1 MHEEHCLK
9 GSFDFQFNTGNPYNI
24 ITQPHLEWKYVVS
37 DEHNQRLPCPPLH
50 SEADV
55 SGIPATRDIKCPRAL
70 LQLDLA
76 QQAGL
81 SFEEVIAVILY
92 SGPMFVVYNC
102 ILRRHSQPPNLYQHL
117 VSSRNLFPT
126 TIVVLC
132 SALQKLSRYTRIP
145 NGTPLFRGLGGYGK
159 FTLELPDSFYA
170 CDDNGCSGYLDYG
183 FQSWTADVATGLRY
197 SGVFQG
203 KPGACMLETQSSSID
218 RGADITQFSQFP
230 GEKEFTFVPCC
241 FVQGSG
247 GHRDQLVQEEHQLGY
262 VSVVPVRIN
271 VNLKIETIEDL
282 LEKKK
287 ARHLTSFQM
296 LCEETRTKLFAFMQN
311 AGVQDADARPLIDHT
326 MKQVDDIIMQHQ
338 DFSRNEYADDLKY
351 SQLVSQMMRALRW
364 SKEKLFL
371 WLETARDRCDD
382 NFHTQSLADS
392 HRMWQAFLQRKFAGA
407 TWGTIERK
415 KTAIQLLQSRELLN
429 SDAADDAVDSA
440 SLVRRAATE
449 IWSDSDVEYLVAAT
463 DVRMQAGWTP
473 AMAAAANGHADILQG
488 LLSLCDINECD
499 RFGVFALFLAS
510 CFGQTSCVEIV
521 LQHPTAHV
529 QKLNSLG
536 FSSLD
541 IAYANGHW
549 DCVYLLKQHLFQ
561 HAQCSMDLDLR
572 AAELSNIALQLLQH
586 FVLKSDVKGLTEI
599 IKKGV
604 SVNAS
609 DPCGQSVLNF
619 ASLHGASA
627 AVEVLIAFGA
637 NVNKCD
643 RGGTSP
649 LRNAQKGGHV
659 ACIAVLEAAGAA
671 LSVLELAATGDAV
684 AIEKSVGLGADI
696 HMLDTDGLGVMHYAA
711 LHGHASCIANLA
723 TLGADVNA
731 RATNHCSVSISS
743 RYSPLHC
750 AALRADVGCIEVLA
764 KLGADMNICNING
777 QSAIHSAYTGHKT
790 HKSAD
795 LLLQCIDALTRFGT
809 DVNIRGKRGWTA
821 LYDPTCVR
829 FVPQMSPEA
838 EQDFLDISLDQRV
851 CCSSICVRLLLDR
864 NADANLCDGTGK
876 SPLQRAREHRFADV
890 EAVLLTSGAQVS
902 IFDAVR
908 TGDLC
913 IVKNLVLNG
922 AGGRSELL
930 VSTALCSCWTPLD
943 VALTHNHAEVAAFLE
958 EAGAKPSIISA
969 AAAGNAC
976 AIDALISRVDV
987 DAVGNDGNSALHTA
1001 VIRCHE
1007 SSHHAVI
1014 HALARAGANV
1024 NSRNLLGQTPLFLA
1038 IGHQKAATQDLL
1050 RGLGAKLTV
1059 FEAAS
1064 CGDVAA
1070 IEQFA
1075 LEGGDIN
1082 MHDESSKR
1090 SNTALHEA
1098 SRCGKLNCVLS
1109 LLKMKADV
1117 NTSDSDG
1124 RSPLQWA
1131 SDGLVRAQELA
1142 LNPKSPH
1149 CRESSDV
1156 ISSGVYESII
1166 QSLKAAGASLSIQ
1179 QKKQLSAH
1187 TVTHVTAV
1195 EVMRYHGSV
1204 TMTRR
1209 RGGGCVSPDYS
1220 LQFDNFNTFVADVE
1234 LCDGC
1239 FYFEIH
1245 ILRGHVSQ
1253 FGFCSKGFEASED
1266 PEGQGV
1272 GDDDKSWAVDG
1283 HRKQKWHNNEGMHFG
1298 SSWSN
1303 NDVIGL
1309 AIDMRHPGAAVM
1321 SVSVNGSFD
1330 PPNGVAF
1337 ERISA
1342 PYLSPALTA
1351 SGHIP
1356 PHPSL
1361 PEWNVIS
1368 NIPVRNDLSI
1378 RPGQYRVNFGERAF
1392 KFDPPRGAGYMSVY
1406 TFHMLQQRR

>member
-9 GSFDFQFNTGNPYNI
+9 GGFDFQFNTGNPYNI
-24 ITQPHLEWKYVVS
+24 DTQPHLEWKYVVS
-37 DEHNQRLPCPPLH
+37 DEHDQRLRCPPLH
-50 SEADV
+50 SEAGV

-81 SFEEVIAVILY
+81 SLEEVIAVILY

-102 ILRRHSQPPNLYQHL
+102 ILRRHSQPLNLYQHL
-117 VSSRNLFPT
+117 VSCRNLFPT

-132 SALQKLSRYTRIP
+132 SALQKLSRCTRIP

-159 FTLELPDSFYA
+159 FTLELPGSFYA
-170 CDDNGCSGYLDYG
+170 CDDNGCSGYMDYG

-247 GHRDQLVQEEHQLGY
+247 GHRHQLVQEEHQLGC
-262 VSVVPVRIN
+262 VSIVPVRIN

-287 ARHLTSFQM
+287 TRHLTSFQM

-311 AGVQDADARPLIDHT
+311 AGVQDADIQPLIDYT

-351 SQLVSQMMRALRW
+351 SQLVSEMMRALRW

-371 WLETARDRCDD
+371 WLETARDGCDH
-382 NFHTQSLADS
+382 NFHTHSLADS
-392 HRMWQAFLQRKFAGA
+392 HRMWQTFLQKKFAGA
-407 TWGTIERK
+407 TRGTIERK

-429 SDAADDAVDSA
+429 SDAAGDAVDSA
-440 SLVRRAATE
+440 CLVRRAATE
-449 IWSDSDVEYLVAAT
+449 CWSDSDVECLVAAA
-463 DVRMQAGWTP
+463 DVRMQTGWTP

-488 LLSLCDINECD
+488 LLPLCDINECD

-510 CFGQTSCVEIV
+510 FFGQTSCAQII

-549 DCVYLLKQHLFQ
+549 DCVDLLKRHLFQ
-561 HAQCSMDLDLR
+561 HAQCSIDLHLR
-572 AAELSNIALQLLQH
+572 GAELSNIALQLLQH

-599 IKKGV
+599 IKKGA

-609 DPCGQSVLNF
+609 GPSGQSVLNF

-627 AVEVLIAFGA
+627 AVVVLIAFGA

-649 LRNAQKGGHV
+649 LRNAQKGGHTT
-659 ACIAVLEAAGAA
+659 CIAVLEAAGAV
-671 LSVLELAATGDAV
+671 LSVLELAAAGDPV
-684 AIEKSVGLGADI
+684 AIERSVGLGADI
-696 HMLDTDGLGVMHYAA
+696 QMLDTDGLGVMHYAA

-723 TLGADVNA
+723 TLGADMNA
-731 RATNHCSVSISS
+731 RATNHCSISISS
-743 RYSPLHC
+743 KHSPLHC
-750 AALRADVGCIEVLA
+750 AALRADVSCIEALA
-764 KLGADMNICNING
+764 KLGADMNICNMNG
-777 QSAIHSAYTGHKT
+777 ETAIRSAYTGFQT

-795 LLLQCIDALTRFGT
+795 LMLQCIDALTRFGT

-821 LYDPTCVR
+821 LYDPTCHR
-829 FVPQMSPEA
+829 FVPQISPKA
-838 EQDFLDISLDQRV
+838 ELDFLDFSPDQRV

-864 NADANLCDGTGK
+864 KADVNLCDGMGR
-876 SPLQRAREHRFADV
+876 SPLQRARAKRFADV
-890 EAVLLTSGAQVS
+890 EAALLAAGAQVS

-908 TGDLC
+908 AGDLC
-913 IVKNLVLNG
+913 AVKHLVQNG
-922 AGGRSELL
+922 AGGCSELL
-930 VSTALCSCWTPLD
+930 NSTALCSCWTPLD
-943 VALTHNHAEVAAFLE
+943 VARTHNHAEVATFLE

-976 AIDALISRVDV
+976 VIDALIRSGVDV
-987 DAVGNDGNSALHTA
+987 DAVGDDGNSALHTA
-1001 VIRCHE
+1001 AMRCHE

-1014 HALARAGANV
+1014 HALTRAGANV

-1038 IGHQKAATQDLL
+1038 IGHQKAAAQDLL
-1050 RGLGAKLTV
+1050 RALGARLTV

-1075 LEGGDIN
+1075 AEGGDIN
-1082 MHDESSKR
+1082 MHDDSSRR
-1090 SNTALHEA
+1090 SSTALHEA
-1098 SRCGKLNCVLS
+1098 SRCAKLNCVLS

-1117 NTSDSDG
+1117 NTCDSEG

-1131 SDGLVRAQELA
+1131 SDGLARAQELA
-1142 LNPKSPH
+1142 LNPQSLH
-1149 CRESSDV
+1149 CRESSDI

-1179 QKKQLSAH
+1179 QKNQRSAH
-1187 TVTHVTAV
+1187 AVAHVTAV

-1204 TMTRR
+1204 TMRR
-1209 RGGGCVSPDYS
+1209 HRGGGCVTPDYS
-1220 LQFDNFNTFVADVE
+1220 LQFCDFNTFVADVE

-1253 FGFCSKGFEASED
+1253 FGFCSKGFEACEN

-1272 GDDDKSWAVDG
+1272 GDDDNSWAVDG
-1283 HRKQKWHNNEGMHFG
+1283 HRKQKWHNGEGMHFG
-1298 SSWSN
+1298 GSWSD

-1321 SVSVNGSFD
+1321 CVSVNGSFD

-1337 ERISA
+1337 ESISA

-1351 SGHIP
+1351 SGLIP

-1361 PEWNVIS
+1361 PEWNV
-1368 NIPVRNDLSI
+1368 
-1378 RPGQYRVNFGERAF
+1378 RPEQYRVNFGERAF
-1392 KFDPPRGAGYMSVY
+1392 KFDPPRGAVYMSVHTFY
-1406 TFHMLQQRR
+1406 TLQQRR